1 MSRSVEEGI
10 GGVGVGKGI
19 GGTGGGIRVG
29 GVGGGIRV
37 GGIGGGIRIGVSG
50 GGIRIG
56 GTGGGSKVRVC
67 TRHKSLTRYAAF
79 VSSDHIVNKK
89 DLASVGGDEI
99 ALSSRLSYPC

>member
-29 GVGGGIRV
+29 GGGV
-37 GGIGGGIRIGVSG
+37 GGGIRIGVSG

-89 DLASVGGDEI
+89 ALASVGGDEI

>member
-29 GVGGGIRV
+29 GVGGGIRI
-37 GGIGGGIRIGVSG
+37 GGIGGGKWV
-50 GGIRIG
+50 G

-79 VSSDHIVNKK
+79 VSSDHIVNKEG
-89 DLASVGGDEI
+89 LASVGGDEI